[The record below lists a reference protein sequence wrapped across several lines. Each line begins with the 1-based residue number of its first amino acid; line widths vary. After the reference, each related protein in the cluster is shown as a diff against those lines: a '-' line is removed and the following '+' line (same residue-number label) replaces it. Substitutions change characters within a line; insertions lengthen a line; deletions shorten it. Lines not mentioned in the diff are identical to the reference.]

1 MISERYPKIWNTKK
15 KGQMEDPI
23 SMEQEESGGVAR
35 PNIDLTLAEA
45 EVNDN
50 LANISY
56 VTRVLAADSANL
68 NDVQKVRV
76 MLHNSATKV
85 LQ

>member
-1 MISERYPKIWNTKK
+1 
-15 KGQMEDPI
+15 
-23 SMEQEESGGVAR
+23 MEQECGVAR

-45 EVNDN
+45 EVNDD

-85 LQ
+85 LKTFLLSYYCYCYSFS

>member
-1 MISERYPKIWNTKK
+1 
-15 KGQMEDPI
+15 
-23 SMEQEESGGVAR
+23 
-35 PNIDLTLAEA
+35 LTLAAA
-45 EVNDN
+45 EVNDD

-85 LQ
+85 FESLFFC

>member
-1 MISERYPKIWNTKK
+1 
-15 KGQMEDPI
+15 
-23 SMEQEESGGVAR
+23 MEQESGGVAR
-35 PNIDLTLAEA
+35 ANIDLTLTEA
-45 EVNDN
+45 EVNDD

-85 LQ
+85 PLNHYSFVEFLVLFILFAINHQIFK